1 MPDLSFVVFLGL
13 VMAAA
18 SSGMLFKPGEWYR
31 RLKKPNW
38 TPPDIAFP
46 IVWTVLYLMIAVAGW
61 LVWREQ
67 SVAALIF
74 WGLQLI
80 LNALWSYLFFGQR
93 RMDLA
98 LADVSLLWLSVAAF
112 IVIAWPL
119 STTAALLFV
128 PYLLWVSI
136 AANLNRAVRKMNPQV
151 A

>member
-13 VMAAA
+13 VMVAA
-18 SSGMLFKPGEWYR
+18 STGMLFKPGEWYR
-31 RLKKPNW
+31 RLNKPSW

-61 LVWREQ
+61 LVWREG
-67 SVAALIF
+67 SAAALIV

-98 LADVSLLWLSVAAF
+98 LADVSLLWLSVAGF
-112 IVIAWPL
+112 IILAWPL
-119 STTAALLFV
+119 STTAALLFA
-128 PYLLWVSI
+128 PYLVWVTI
-136 AANLNRAVRKMNPQV
+136 AANLNRTVRKMNPDY

>member
-18 SSGMLFKPGEWYR
+18 STGMLFKPGAWYR
-31 RLKKPNW
+31 RLSKPRW

-61 LVWREQ
+61 LVWREG

-98 LADVSLLWLSVAAF
+98 LADVSLLWLSVAGF

-128 PYLLWVSI
+128 PYLIWVTI
-136 AANLNRAVRKMNPQV
+136 AANLNRAVRKMNPEL

>member
-18 SSGMLFKPGEWYR
+18 STGMLFKPGEWYR
-31 RLKKPNW
+31 RLSKPSW

-61 LVWREQ
+61 LVWREG
-67 SVAALIF
+67 SVVALIF

-98 LADVSLLWLSVAAF
+98 LADVSLLWVSVAGF
-112 IVIAWPL
+112 IVVAWPL

-128 PYLLWVSI
+128 PYLIWVTI
-136 AANLNRAVRKMNPQV
+136 AANLNRAVLKMNPEF

>member
-13 VMAAA
+13 VMVAA
-18 SSGMLFKPGEWYR
+18 STGMLFKPGEWYR
-31 RLKKPNW
+31 RLKKPSW
-38 TPPDIAFP
+38 TPPDLAFP

-61 LVWREQ
+61 LVWREG

-98 LADVSLLWLSVAAF
+98 LADVSLLWLSVAGF

-128 PYLLWVSI
+128 PYLIWVSI
-136 AANLNRAVRKMNPQV
+136 AANLNRAVRKMNPEF